1 MEKSTVIGVV
11 LGVLAIGVGMVL
23 KGASLTAL
31 INPAAFLIIIVGTA
45 AALLNAFP
53 MDQIKNFPVLC
64 KKLVKKDEHISKSEL
79 LKLFVELSQVARREG
94 ILALESRLEEIHD
107 PFLRNGMSM
116 VIDGMD
122 VDFVR
127 DVLDADIEAMEER
140 HRSGALIFSQAGMYA
155 PTLGVLGAVI
165 GLIAALGNLNDIE
178 ALGHAIAAAFVAT
191 LLGIFTGYVLW
202 HRLPKHSLCFTPSLH
217 GNRTVRPVSC
227 TPLLAQSFLCCLICR
242 TKPNSC
248 QFHTKLAG
256 VTHSFNYLYK
266 TSNFKLLS
274 SRSYTILSINNL
286 KALFCSLGLTAFNH
300 KFLNSS
306 SRFFTIS
313 IVTKLN

>member
-11 LGVLAIGVGMVL
+11 MGVLAVGVGMVL
-23 KGASLTAL
+23 KGASITAL

-45 AALLNAFP
+45 AALFNAFP
-53 MDQIKNFPVLC
+53 MEQLKNFPVLC
-64 KKLVKKDEHISKSEL
+64 KKLTELPNHISKDEL

-94 ILALESRLEEIHD
+94 ILALESRLEEIND
-107 PFLRNGMSM
+107 PFLKNGMSM

-140 HRSGALIFSQAGMYA
+140 HRSGALIFAQAGMYA

-165 GLIAALGNLNDIE
+165 GLIAALGNLNDVE

-202 HRLPKHSLCFTPSLH
+202 HPFSNKLKLISKEEVELKRMMVEGILSL
-217 GNRTVRPVSC
+217 
-227 TPLLAQSFLCCLICR
+227 Q
-242 TKPNSC
+242 
-248 QFHTKLAG
+248 AG
-256 VTHSFNYLYK
+256 DSPMAIE
-266 TSNFKLLS
+266 SKLLVFIPQKV
-274 SRSYTILSINNL
+274 RDLL
-286 KALFCSLGLTAFNH
+286 KP
-300 KFLNSS
+300 KPED
-306 SRFFTIS
+306 
-313 IVTKLN
+313 K